1 MEWNSSSSSPSPE
14 TKICLFTYMKIHS
27 LLHSFDKHTVMEPP
41 LQLRYRIFSSPLKYS
56 LMQYSQCLAPSHVL
70 LSLWLPFPECRIK
83 KTIEY
88 PFNFVL
94 SRFSHIQ
101 LFATLWTVACQA
113 SLSIEILQARILEW
127 VAIPFFQGIFLI
139 QGSNPGLLHC
149 RQILYHLN
157 YVAICCLGDIVF

>member
-113 SLSIEILQARILEW
+113 SLSIGFSRQEYWSGLPFPPLGKLSDPGIKPASLMSPELAAWFFTTSSTWE
-127 VAIPFFQGIFLI
+127 AIP
-139 QGSNPGLLHC
+139 H
-149 RQILYHLN
+149 
-157 YVAICCLGDIVF
+157 